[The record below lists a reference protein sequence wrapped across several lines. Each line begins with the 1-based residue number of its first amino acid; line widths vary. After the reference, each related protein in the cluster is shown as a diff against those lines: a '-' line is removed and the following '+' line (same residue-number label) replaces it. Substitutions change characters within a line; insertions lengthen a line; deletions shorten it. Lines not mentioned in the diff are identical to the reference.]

1 VTAAAI
7 GALLGTL
14 AVLYATHLPPEPLAE
29 ILLWIGIGI
38 LLLRRHSR
46 IGVAVAC
53 AMLAFAWTAFQAS
66 DYLERRWGAAFDGER
81 VLADL
86 IVETIPVGHG
96 DAWSFDAS
104 AHGTMFR
111 VISRDRSV
119 RPRAGERW
127 QLVLALRAPKSRI
140 NPGAVDLEQQYFR
153 ARIHATA
160 TVVKSRLNRRIDA
173 GHRPLARL
181 REAAARRIEAR
192 VDDRD
197 AAALIQALAVGATG
211 SMSAQQWQVFNATGT
226 SHLVAISGLHVT
238 MFATAAFFVSRR
250 LWSRVLWRFTAWPR
264 DNVAALLAL
273 GASLAYSLLA
283 GLSVPTQRTLI
294 MLAAWLLARSLARV
308 STPFG
313 PLWLAL
319 FAVLAFDSFAPLAAG
334 FWLSFA
340 AMAAIIAATEF
351 RVVRRGSFR
360 KMLAAQG
367 AVTVMLAPLS
377 VAWFGSISAVGLLV
391 NLVAIP
397 LVSWVFVPTILVA
410 VILMPLWPA
419 ASDVVLDLAARL
431 HEAGWSWLVAA
442 SELPAAMLR
451 LQPPLWWYPLA
462 VIGSAAASLPLPLR
476 MRFAAVLWLIPL
488 AFAQD
493 AEVPAGGF
501 EVLVLD
507 AGQGTAVLVRTA
519 QRTLLYGTGE
529 VYGTDGRV
537 MENAVLP
544 VLRHEGVER
553 VDALIVPTLSSTV
566 SVGVTAL
573 LAEMP
578 VVSTF
583 IGDGCA
589 MSWRWDEVRFDLRP
603 GCELDVESAAGQ
615 AHLHGRFV
623 IAVPWIVVSGRRPIA
638 GREPPSLRRWL
649 VPTARLL
656 DTDGSGA
663 IRLPFDPASG
673 PGEPQQMRALQPR
686 LWRLTP

>member
-7 GALLGTL
+7 AALMGALS
-14 AVLYATHLPPEPLAE
+14 VLYAPCLPPQPLVASV
-29 ILLWIGIGI
+29 LWIGIGT

-46 IGVAVAC
+46 GCIAVAC
-53 AMLAFAWTAFQAS
+53 AMLGFAVTAFHAS
-66 DYLERRWGAAFDGER
+66 AYLERRWPAARAGER

-86 IVETIPVGHG
+86 VVETIPVGHG

-104 AHGTMFR
+104 THGSMFR

-127 QLVLALRAPKSRI
+127 ELVLTLRAPQSRL
-140 NPGAVDLEQQYFR
+140 NPGGVDLEQQYFR
-153 ARIHATA
+153 AGIHAIA
-160 TVVKSRLNRRIDA
+160 TVVKSRLNRRIDT
-173 GHRPLARL
+173 GHRPLAKL
-181 REAAARRIEAR
+181 RESAARRIEAR
-192 VDDRD
+192 IDDRD
-197 AAALIQALAVGATG
+197 AAALIEALAVGATG

-238 MFATAAFFVSRR
+238 LFATAAFFVSRR
-250 LWSRVLWRFTAWPR
+250 IWSALLWRFTSWPR
-264 DNVAALLAL
+264 DNVAALMAL

-319 FAVLAFDSFAPLAAG
+319 IAVLAFDPCAPLSAG
-334 FWLSFA
+334 FWLSFV
-340 AMAAIIAATEF
+340 AMAAIIAATQF
-351 RVVRRGSFR
+351 RIVRRGSMR
-360 KMLAAQG
+360 EMLAAQA
-367 AVTVMLAPLS
+367 AVTVMLAPIC

-397 LVSWVFVPTILVA
+397 AVSWVLVPTILVA

-419 ASDVVLDLAARL
+419 ASDAVLDLAARL
-431 HEAGWSWLVAA
+431 HDGGWPWLLAA

-462 VIGSAAASLPLPLR
+462 ALGSAAALLPLPLR
-476 MRFAAVLWLIPL
+476 VRLAAILWLLPL
-488 AFAQD
+488 ALAKH
-493 AEVPAGGF
+493 AEIAAGGF
-501 EVLVLD
+501 EVFVLD

-537 MENAVLP
+537 AENAVLP
-544 VLRHEGVER
+544 ALRHEGIER
-553 VDALIVPTLSSTV
+553 IDALILPTVNPVV

-578 VVSTF
+578 VVRTF
-583 IGDGCA
+583 SGDGCDL
-589 MSWRWDEVRFDLRP
+589 SWRWNEVRFDLLP
-603 GCELDVESAAGQ
+603 GCELRVESVAGQ
-615 AHLHGRFV
+615 AHLHGRF
-623 IAVPWIVVSGRRPIA
+623 ATSARWIVVGGRRPIA
-638 GREPPSLRRWL
+638 GREPSSLGRGQA
-649 VPTARLL
+649 PDTRLL
-656 DTDGSGA
+656 DTGGSGA
-663 IRLPFDPASG
+663 IRLPFDPVSG
-673 PGEPQQMRALQPR
+673 PGEPEPMRALQPR